1 MCSVISAGIFVQP
14 ATLLSHARFLM
25 HAFSCTIL
33 HVGGFMDFY
42 FLSTFL
48 FSFSHFYIFNKS
60 PSDFV
65 TTDLQK
71 KLLMFVKDVEKA
83 AMLCVHA

>member
-1 MCSVISAGIFVQP
+1 
-14 ATLLSHARFLM
+14 
-25 HAFSCTIL
+25 
-33 HVGGFMDFY
+33 MDFY

>member
-33 HVGGFMDFY
+33 HVGGFMVKHLFVF
-42 FLSTFL
+42 FLSFL
-48 FSFSHFYIFNKS
+48 YF
-60 PSDFV
+60 
-65 TTDLQK
+65 
-71 KLLMFVKDVEKA
+71 
-83 AMLCVHA
+83 